1 MFSLVAATFDSSD
14 NSDTDEEE
22 TATGTTVVTAT
33 TPPPAGGGATVAG
46 DRVAVAS
53 VGTDPAP
60 PAPPVDDVTMRA
72 DTRTDF
78 IVVPPGQDTRRSVE
92 QSTQTIQG
100 LEATGEQVTT
110 YFSIS
115 PQRRR
120 LASRYFIWCVKCKH
134 CYSR

>member
-46 DRVAVAS
+46 DHRVAVAS

-60 PAPPVDDVTMRA
+60 PAPPVGDVTMRA

-115 PQRRR
+115 PT
-120 LASRYFIWCVKCKH
+120 K
-134 CYSR
+134 